1 MAKAIQVL
9 VIIIHFYLVGL
20 HCSEITMERVITGVP
35 QLLSLFTKADHHLFH
50 LCWRWNQKAALHP
63 EKGELPSAPGCPTN
77 FPLLELLRV

>member
-1 MAKAIQVL
+1 MARAIQVL

-35 QLLSLFTKADHHLFH
+35 RLPSLFTKADHHLFH

-77 FPLLELLRV
+77 FPLLELLRA